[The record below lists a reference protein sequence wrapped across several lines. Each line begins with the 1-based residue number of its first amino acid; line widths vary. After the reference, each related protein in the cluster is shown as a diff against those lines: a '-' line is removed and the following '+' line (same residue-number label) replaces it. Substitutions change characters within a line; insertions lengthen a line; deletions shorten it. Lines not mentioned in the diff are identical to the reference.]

1 MTLEK
6 IIKYLK
12 TGELSLYKMARK
24 RKNSAMWNLQER
36 YQEIPYTV
44 VQRDVYANSSDIYQI
59 GSICEGV
66 EYERVIR
73 HALEE

>member
-1 MTLEK
+1 
-6 IIKYLK
+6 
-12 TGELSLYKMARK
+12 
-24 RKNSAMWNLQER
+24 MWNLQEK
-36 YQEIPYTV
+36 YQEIPCTV

>member
-12 TGELSLYKMARK
+12 TGELSLYKMAREG
-24 RKNSAMWNLQER
+24 KNSVMWNLQEK
-36 YQEIPYTV
+36 YQEIPCTV

-59 GSICEGV
+59 GSICEEFG
-66 EYERVIR
+66 YERVK
-73 HALEE
+73 